1 MRGPCKI
8 TLHSTFRELGSA
20 GGLQTSRPGLTG
32 YRRKGARNLRE
43 GTHLLIP
50 EQVIES
56 TLRSGGVF
64 YAHFKAVK
72 TAFFHTLHTFFCA
85 FLLETVVFCKF
96 CRIWVR

>member
-32 YRRKGARNLRE
+32 YRKKGARNLRE

-50 EQVIES
+50 
-56 TLRSGGVF
+56 
-64 YAHFKAVK
+64 
-72 TAFFHTLHTFFCA
+72 
-85 FLLETVVFCKF
+85 
-96 CRIWVR
+96 